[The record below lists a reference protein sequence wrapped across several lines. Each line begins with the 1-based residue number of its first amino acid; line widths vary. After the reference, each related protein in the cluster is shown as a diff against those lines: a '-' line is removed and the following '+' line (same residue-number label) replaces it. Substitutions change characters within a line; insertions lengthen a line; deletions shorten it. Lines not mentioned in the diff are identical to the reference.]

1 MINIRKSFSKVN
13 ETLSAYFEILPTI
26 LVTYE
31 ILGEILYENDQ
42 EAVGSHADLHT
53 DTAIFN
59 GSKCPG

>member
-1 MINIRKSFSKVN
+1 MK
-13 ETLSAYFEILPTI
+13 TLSAYFEILPTI